1 MNELMIVANV
11 AIVFG
16 VIYKLFELF
25 VGRKERMM
33 IFVGRKER
41 MMIIEKLG
49 DKLTPDTFKNGI
61 FYRTGLFSF
70 GGLRMGCLMIGL
82 GVGLLVGYGI
92 ISATQYSYFDGNR
105 PYEVTSVVYGA
116 CVLCVFHSI
125 RFKVYK
131 GWSTAVLLF
140 LCPYVS

>member
-33 IFVGRKER
+33 I
-41 MMIIEKLG
+41 IEKLG

-61 FYRTGLFSF
+61 FYHTGLFSF

-116 CVLCVFHSI
+116 CVLLGGGTGLVISYLIEKKQREDEHN
-125 RFKVYK
+125 K
-131 GWSTAVLLF
+131 
-140 LCPYVS
+140 

>member
-16 VIYKLFELF
+16 VIYKLFEL
-25 VGRKERMM
+25 
-33 IFVGRKER
+33 FVGRKER

-116 CVLCVFHSI
+116 CVLLGGGTGLVISYLIGKKQREDEHN
-125 RFKVYK
+125 K
-131 GWSTAVLLF
+131 
-140 LCPYVS
+140 

>member
-16 VIYKLFELF
+16 VIYKLFEL
-25 VGRKERMM
+25 
-33 IFVGRKER
+33 FVGRKER

-116 CVLCVFHSI
+116 CVLLGGGTGLVISYLI
-125 RFKVYK
+125 EKKQREDEQNK
-131 GWSTAVLLF
+131 
-140 LCPYVS
+140 